1 LCAQT
6 LKSHADADVQKS
18 IAYGKKVKFYPLSQI
33 GNPPATVFTDVKDA
47 TFASTTIK
55 YDLSFFTLLDRLVQT
70 EPWIDRDRAMIDQ
83 LRSIGI
89 EKGKPSGAPWGSFFQ
104 PT

>member
-1 LCAQT
+1 MRSN

-47 TFASTTIK
+47 TFASTIK

-70 EPWIDRDRAMIDQ
+70 EPWIDRDR
-83 LRSIGI
+83 
-89 EKGKPSGAPWGSFFQ
+89 
-104 PT
+104 

>member
-1 LCAQT
+1 MRSN

-47 TFASTTIK
+47 TFASTK
-55 YDLSFFTLLDRLVQT
+55 V
-70 EPWIDRDRAMIDQ
+70 
-83 LRSIGI
+83 
-89 EKGKPSGAPWGSFFQ
+89 
-104 PT
+104 